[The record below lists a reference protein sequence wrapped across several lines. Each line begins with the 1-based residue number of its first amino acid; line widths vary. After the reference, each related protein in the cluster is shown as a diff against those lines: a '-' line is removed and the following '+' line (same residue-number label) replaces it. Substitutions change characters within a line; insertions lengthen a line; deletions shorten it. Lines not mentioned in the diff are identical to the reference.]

1 MEQVTKERSTSD
13 VNAVLGDAEEL
24 LRQAAHATGEQASD
38 LRRRAQSA
46 INSAKTRLVDAEQ
59 RVAHHAKRAAKTT
72 DDWVHDYPW
81 TAVGIAAGIGMV
93 VGLMINRR

>member
-1 MEQVTKERSTSD
+1 MEQVTKERSMSD
-13 VNAVLGDAEEL
+13 VNTVLGDAEEL
-24 LRQAAHATGEQASD
+24 LRQAAQATGEQASD

-46 INSAKTRLVDAEQ
+46 IASAKTRLVDAEK
-59 RVAHHAKRAAKTT
+59 RVAHHAKQAAKTT

-93 VGLMINRR
+93 IGLMINRR

>member
-1 MEQVTKERSTSD
+1 
-13 VNAVLGDAEEL
+13 VLGDAEEL
-24 LRQAAHATGEQASD
+24 LRQAAQSSGEHASD

-46 INSAKTRLVDAEQ
+46 IASAKTRLVDAEQ

-81 TAVGIAAGIGMV
+81 TAVGIAAGIGVV